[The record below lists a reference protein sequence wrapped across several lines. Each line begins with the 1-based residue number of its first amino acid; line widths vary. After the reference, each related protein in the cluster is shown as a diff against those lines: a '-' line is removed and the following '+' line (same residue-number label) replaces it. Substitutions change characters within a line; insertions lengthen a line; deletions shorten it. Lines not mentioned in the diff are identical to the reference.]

1 MVLLGG
7 GGGAVEALLGRYP
20 RLPAARL
27 LHLTL
32 DAFLDRYD
40 ALYRSSGCCP
50 SVLLSSVLQAL
61 SLVRCRFQRHQT
73 AALARDQ

>member
-1 MVLLGG
+1 MCVSEQGARAVVLLGG

-32 DAFLDRYD
+32 DAFLERYD
-40 ALYRSSGCCP
+40 ALYRSGGCP
-50 SVLLSSVLQAL
+50 PAPLLFCMRPAS
-61 SLVRCRFQRHQT
+61 
-73 AALARDQ
+73 AAAGS